1 MFPAHVVEVAIASP
15 DGIGQFRTAIGHAL
29 NWWNSTSAARH
40 QLMLMPSGEHNRCD
54 VLISVFDPLR
64 STANEVMR
72 GIVHAK
78 AAGSLALGWLIAESP
93 SHSLGSDDQAR
104 LDDLVAR
111 LGKVGISPRYLG
123 HVDAHVERRLHD
135 AITAD
140 LTPANL
146 GPLLDRFESSAS
158 VGQVTIH
165 RMPVALLGPHIF
177 AVTVTN
183 HRTSLVIDLKVR
195 VDAVDSEGNQLPDG
209 ATRSRQLLADV
220 FAKLRAGPSTE
231 QELSRMDLLA
241 AHTTLDFPRWLR
253 PGHRAS
259 ALYEVDVS
267 ASPRVRI
274 EFEDHAGVV
283 WSRTNDDEP
292 RQISKRRPCCP

>member
-1 MFPAHVVEVAIASP
+1 MFPARVVEVAIASP
-15 DGIGQFRTAIGHAL
+15 GQFRTAIGHAL
-29 NWWNSTSAARH
+29 NWWNSTSAARR
-40 QLMLMPSGEHNRCD
+40 QLILMPSGEHNRCD
-54 VLISVFDPLR
+54 VVISVFDPLR
-64 STANEVMR
+64 STADEVMR
-72 GIVHAK
+72 GIVRAK
-78 AAGSLALGWLIAESP
+78 AAGKLALAWLIAESP
-93 SHSLGSDDQAR
+93 SHALGSDDQAR
-104 LDDLVAR
+104 LD
-111 LGKVGISPRYLG
+111 
-123 HVDAHVERRLHD
+123 VDAHFESRLHD

-140 LTPANL
+140 LTANL
-146 GPLLDRFESSAS
+146 GPLLARFESSAS

-165 RMPVALLGPHIF
+165 RMPVSLLGPHIF

-183 HRTSLVIDLKVR
+183 HSTSLVIDLKVR
-195 VDAVDSEGNQLPDG
+195 VDAVDPEGNPLPDG

-231 QELSRMDLLA
+231 QQLSRMDLLA

-274 EFEDHAGVV
+274 EFEDQAGEV
-283 WSRTNDDEP
+283 WSRTNDNEP
-292 RQISKRRPCCP
+292 QHISKRRPCCP